1 MTVLNQTSAV
11 SGGVMRNEPGQLVE
25 LIRLIARC
33 VHPAPIGGLKYSR
46 STLPPPGS
54 GGTVQ
59 VWIKVGNSE

>member
-1 MTVLNQTSAV
+1 
-11 SGGVMRNEPGQLVE
+11 MRNEPGQLVE